1 MNSDQYKQSIGGQ
14 AEDTFVPGGRV
25 EDTSAPSE
33 TCYGLV
39 VTDADTKSKIV
50 DESVSNEAISE
61 SKVLDDSVVRP
72 VCDNLLNCAHNLKLS
87 CYCYRLKM
95 ANSSD
100 SVKEENRDETKDH
113 ENVAGAATT
122 TDPTEVP
129 EHPSGSGMSNE
140 MGEAMPGEIIS
151 DSEGE
156 VVYVGENE
164 RDGIAA
170 QGKDCKTSTPLN
182 NPK

>member
-1 MNSDQYKQSIGGQ
+1 MNSDQYKQSIGGR

-39 VTDADTKSKIV
+39 ETDADSKSKLV
-50 DESVSNEAISE
+50 DEPVSYEAISE

-72 VCDNLLNCAHNLKLS
+72 VCDNLLNCAHNLS

-100 SVKEENRDETKDH
+100 SAKEENRGETKDH
-113 ENVAGAATT
+113 DNVAGAVN
-122 TDPTEVP
+122 DPTEVP